1 MISSVTFCYV
11 PSLSSKVHQIS
22 GQAAVTLHVTLNLRH
37 CLYPETLRDLSE
49 TAG

>member
-22 GQAAVTLHVTLNLRH
+22 GQAAVALHVTLNLRH
-37 CLYPETLRDLSE
+37 CLYPETLRDLS
-49 TAG
+49 

>member
-11 PSLSSKVHQIS
+11 PSLSSKVHQIC

-49 TAG
+49 IAG